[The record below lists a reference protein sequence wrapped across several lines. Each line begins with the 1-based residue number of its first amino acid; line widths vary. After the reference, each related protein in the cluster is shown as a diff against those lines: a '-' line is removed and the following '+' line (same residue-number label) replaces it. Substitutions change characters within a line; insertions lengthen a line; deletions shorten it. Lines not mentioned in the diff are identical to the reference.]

1 MLLAVVV
8 GILGMQ
14 SLVLV
19 DQECRTL
26 HGRATVASEAVD
38 LGREEK
44 PFRCEGK
51 GDGKA
56 TCVSSR
62 SGKASEFRIE
72 QEDKDLLVL
81 RYVGTGEW
89 TAVIRVDK
97 KSGRFQV
104 ASSRPMADRG
114 LTAELCVGT
123 ATVK

>member
-1 MLLAVVV
+1 MITSLIVV
-8 GILGMQ
+8 LGMQ

-26 HGRATVASEAVD
+26 HGQATVAAEFVD
-38 LGREEK
+38 LGKEEK

-51 GDGKA
+51 ADGKA

-62 SGKASEFRIE
+62 SGKTSEFHVE

-97 KSGRFQV
+97 QSGRFQV
-104 ASSRPMADRG
+104 ASSRPMEARG
-114 LTAELCVGT
+114 LTSELCIGT